1 MGGKLSIAFSALAI
15 MMGAALKSGAAPV
28 VSLPLAKMSAATL
41 AATLI
46 DTTVDTTADTAS
58 EAGVPNEVGSQ
69 GSSPGAVRFRVDKTS
84 GLLVETWING
94 AGPYVFAIDTG
105 AGVHLLS
112 ERVARGARLAINTVT
127 PAQLG
132 GLTGVKDSTNRAV
145 IIDRLAIGH
154 SGNRVPSRQ
163 SALIVTLPASLD
175 GILDPTAAYAPNGY
189 TIDFPNAVMAS
200 FDGSLQGRPAP
211 VGGAIV
217 PWARREGGRVPFVRL
232 QDGRV
237 ALVDTG
243 SGFGLAVSGR
253 DAVIVGRNHSRSA
266 AVVSRDLGGGSIS
279 SRRVAPTT
287 VSIGELELRGVPTD
301 VLYGLEANA
310 PVLLGRAALR
320 PFRITFDPRRRL
332 IEFEPPT

>member
-15 MMGAALKSGAAPV
+15 MMGAVLSRGAAPV
-28 VSLPLAKMSAATL
+28 SMVAAG
-41 AATLI
+41 
-46 DTTVDTTADTAS
+46 VAS
-58 EAGVPNEVGSQ
+58 EVNQQISNPRPAT
-69 GSSPGAVRFRVDKTS
+69 FRSDRTS

-105 AGVHLLS
+105 TDVNLIS
-112 ERVARGARLAINTVT
+112 ERVVREARLPVNTIRPT
-127 PAQLG
+127 ILG
-132 GLTGVKDSTNRAV
+132 GLTAEKHSTNRAAV
-145 IIDRLAIGH
+145 IDQLDLGR

-163 SALIVTLPASLD
+163 TALIVNLPEALD
-175 GILDPTAAYAPNGY
+175 GILDPTSAYAPNGY
-189 TIDFPNAVMAS
+189 TIDFPNATIES
-200 FDGSLQGRPAP
+200 FAGSLLDRQAP

-217 PWARREGGRVPFVRL
+217 SWARRDGGKVPFVRL

-243 SGFGLAVSGR
+243 SGFGLAVHGR
-253 DAVIVGRNHSRSA
+253 DAVIVGSNHSRSP
-266 AVVSRDLGGGSIS
+266 AVINRDIGGGNIS

-301 VLYGLEANA
+301 ILFGVAANA
-310 PVLLGRAALR
+310 PVILGRDALR

-332 IEFEPPT
+332 IEFEPAR